1 MPRIPVFIYT
11 ADPATG
17 NALPSVTCTV
27 KNRITNTN
35 VSLFSAETGGS
46 SVTNPLTSDSL
57 GRAFAWTERVPLKI
71 DYSGAGITPYTEYR
85 GDGAQPTFES
95 TLPGSPYD
103 GQEIYYQNAAMAT
116 AGIVWHFR
124 YRAGGGTYK
133 WEAVNSPTAIYAEVT
148 TNQFIGSSSYT
159 DLATAGPSI
168 TLPLAGDYDVTVGGS
183 ISSGASG
190 VIAYMSY
197 QIGGT
202 AANDADALQAYVY
215 NANASYRD
223 DVSVNMLRTRRK
235 TGLSAV
241 TLTAKYRSASGANN
255 VYAQHRVLSATPIRV
270 G

>member
-71 DYSGAGITPYTEYR
+71 DYSGAGITAYTEYR

-95 TLPGSPYD
+95 TLPSSPYD
-103 GQEIYYQNAAMAT
+103 GQEIYYQNAALAT
-116 AGIVWHFR
+116 AGVVWHFR
-124 YRAGGGTYK
+124 YRSGGGTYK
-133 WEAVNSPTAIYAEVT
+133 WECIGPTPLIARDGTLQNTLAASNGV
-148 TNQFIGSSSYT
+148 
-159 DLATAGPSI
+159 ATAFSPAVAI
-168 TLPLAGDYDVTVGGS
+168 TLPLAGDYLVRYGAILGHTGNNQGMSVVPIATGLSYVGANRAQVVQPATVASSSAPASGEIIATG
-183 ISSGASG
+183 ISGTLELRYESGAT
-190 VIAYMSY
+190 
-197 QIGGT
+197 GGT
-202 AANDADALQAYVY
+202 AYH
-215 NANASYRD
+215 
-223 DVSVNMLRTRRK
+223 K
-235 TGLSAV
+235 WI
-241 TLTAKYRSASGANN
+241 
-255 VYAQHRVLSATPIRV
+255 SATPIRV

>member
-71 DYSGAGITPYTEYR
+71 DYSGAGITAYTEYR
-85 GDGAQPTFES
+85 GDASQPTFES
-95 TLPGSPYD
+95 TLPASPYD
-103 GQEIYYQNAAMAT
+103 GQEIYFQDSNMAT
-116 AGIVWHFR
+116 AGVVWHLR

-133 WEAVNSPTAIYAEVT
+133 WE
-148 TNQFIGSSSYT
+148 FIGGGAVYNSSSAANVSLT
-159 DLATAGPSI
+159 AVGVNTALTGDLALTV
-168 TLPLAGDYDVTVGGS
+168 PLAGEYDVNVAASVYHTGNNQGIYIFPTGAGFSGSGNGQGSSYVVQAATANTAAFAVNGVGR
-183 ISSGASG
+183 ITCTTA
-190 VIAYMSY
+190 
-197 QIGGT
+197 GGT
-202 AANDADALQAYVY
+202 LNLGYFVGAAGGAI
-215 NANASYRD
+215 
-223 DVSVNMLRTRRK
+223 TGRRS
-235 TGLSAV
+235 LS
-241 TLTAKYRSASGANN
+241 LTP
-255 VYAQHRVLSATPIRV
+255 VRV